1 MLAEHARKGRI
12 LGGLSMLGKK
22 EAISIGMALLL
33 LVGVASCGS
42 KNTPAAGDVAV
53 KSMKVIKRDTPIT
66 YDYTGFVEAAND
78 VQIKS
83 KVTGTI
89 VQKLVNGG
97 DYVEAGQLLYVIDPR
112 NYQNSVL
119 NAQANLANA
128 QATLANAQKDASR
141 YQTLYEQGA
150 VSKQTADQYNTQLA
164 QAQASV
170 AAQQAILASSQV
182 DVSDT
187 QIVAPFSGK
196 IDTNPLAEGSFVT
209 ANSTVLTSI
218 SGSDPM
224 RVRFSV
230 SQADYLDMMQGNTN
244 NGTKLQNVTMKL
256 SDGTTYPEK
265 GSVTQVD
272 RGVSDTTGTL
282 TLKAEFQNPNGVLL
296 PGMFA
301 NISVVGSTVPNA
313 ILIPQRA
320 VTDVMYKHFVYVIN
334 DDNTVSMKEV
344 QLGARIGKLWLVKSG
359 LDGTETVVVEGVQ
372 KLKEGAKVSATS
384 MTEADL
390 DTTDTTTTSGN

>member
-1 MLAEHARKGRI
+1 
-12 LGGLSMLGKK
+12 MLGKK
-22 EAISIGMALLL
+22 KVVSIGMALLL
-33 LVGVASCGS
+33 MVGVAGCG
-42 KNTPAAGDVAV
+42 KKTVTAPGEVAV
-53 KSMKVIKRDTPIT
+53 KSMQVIKRNTPLK
-66 YDYTGFVEAAND
+66 YEYTGFVEAKND
-78 VQIKS
+78 VQVKS

-128 QATLANAQKDASR
+128 QATLTNAQRDAAR

-164 QAQASV
+164 QAQAAV
-170 AAQQAILASSQV
+170 NAQQAILASSQV

-187 QIVAPFSGK
+187 QIRAPFAGK

-209 ANSTVLTSI
+209 ASSTVLTSI
-218 SGSDPM
+218 SASNPM

-230 SQADYLDMMQGNTN
+230 SQSDYLDLMKGNTN
-244 NGTKLQNVTMKL
+244 NANQLTDVTLSLGDGNEYPQKGT
-256 SDGTTYPEK
+256 
-265 GSVTQVD
+265 VTQVD
-272 RGVSDTTGTL
+272 RGVSDSTGTL
-282 TLKAEFQNPNGVLL
+282 TLKADFDNPNGLLL

-301 NISVVGSTVPNA
+301 NITLTGATIPNA
-313 ILIPQRA
+313 VLIPQRA
-320 VTDVMYKHFVYVIN
+320 VSDVMYKHFVYVVN
-334 DDNTVSMKEV
+334 SDNTVDMKEV

-359 LDGTETVVVEGVQ
+359 LNGDETVVVEGLQ
-372 KLKEGAKVSATS
+372 KLKHGAKVKTTP

-390 DTTDTTTTSGN
+390 DTTDNAAAGSTGK

>member
-1 MLAEHARKGRI
+1 
-12 LGGLSMLGKK
+12 MLGKK
-22 EAISIGMALLL
+22 KVVSIGMALLL
-33 LVGVASCGS
+33 MVSIAGCGKKTVMAPGEVS
-42 KNTPAAGDVAV
+42 V
-53 KSMKVIKRDTPIT
+53 KSMQVIKRNTPLK
-66 YDYTGFVEAAND
+66 YEYTGFVEAKND
-78 VQIKS
+78 VQVKS

-128 QATLANAQKDASR
+128 QATLTNAQRDAAR

-164 QAQASV
+164 QAQAAV
-170 AAQQAILASSQV
+170 NAQQAILASSQV

-187 QIVAPFSGK
+187 QIRAPFAGK

-209 ANSTVLTSI
+209 ASSTVLTSI
-218 SGSDPM
+218 SASNPM

-230 SQADYLDMMQGNTN
+230 SQSDYLDLMKGNTN
-244 NGTKLQNVTMKL
+244 NANQLTDVTLSLGDGNEYPQKGT
-256 SDGTTYPEK
+256 
-265 GSVTQVD
+265 VTQVD
-272 RGVSDTTGTL
+272 RGVSDSTGTL
-282 TLKAEFQNPNGVLL
+282 TLKADFDNPNGLLL

-301 NISVVGSTVPNA
+301 NITLTGATIPNA
-313 ILIPQRA
+313 VLIPQRA
-320 VTDVMYKHFVYVIN
+320 VSDVMYKHFVYVLN
-334 DDNTVSMKEV
+334 GDNTVSMKEV
-344 QLGARIGKLWLVKSG
+344 ELGARIGKLWLVKSG
-359 LDGTETVVVEGVQ
+359 LTGDETIVVEGLQ
-372 KLKEGAKVSATS
+372 KLREGAKVKATP

-390 DTTDTTTTSGN
+390 DTTDNVAAGSTKK

>member
-1 MLAEHARKGRI
+1 
-12 LGGLSMLGKK
+12 MLGKK
-22 EAISIGMALLL
+22 KVISIGMALLL
-33 LVGVASCGS
+33 LVGVAGCGKKTATMS
-42 KNTPAAGDVAV
+42 GDVAV
-53 KSMKVIKRDTPIT
+53 KSMKVIRRDTPIT

-78 VQIKS
+78 VEIKS

-97 DYVEAGQLLYVIDPR
+97 DYVEAGQVLYVIDPR

-128 QATLANAQKDASR
+128 EATLANAQKDAQR

-164 QAQASV
+164 QAQAAV
-170 AAQQAILASSQV
+170 DAQQAIVASSQV

-187 QIVAPFSGK
+187 QIVAPFFGK
-196 IDTNPLAEGSFVT
+196 VSTTTLANGAFVT

-230 SQADYLDMMQGNTN
+230 SQGDYLDIMKGNTN
-244 NGTKLQNVTMKL
+244 NGNQLQNVTMKL

-265 GSVTQVD
+265 GTVSQVD
-272 RGVSDTTGTL
+272 RSVSDSTGTL
-282 TLKAEFQNPNGVLL
+282 TLKAEFPNPNGTLL

-301 NISVVGSTVPNA
+301 NLTVTGSLVPNA
-313 ILIPQRA
+313 ILVPQRA

-372 KLKEGAKVSATS
+372 KLKEGAKVSPTA

-390 DTTDTTTTSGN
+390 DTTDTTSTGTSGN

>member
-1 MLAEHARKGRI
+1 
-12 LGGLSMLGKK
+12 MLGKK
-22 EAISIGMALLL
+22 KVVSIGMALLL
-33 LVGVASCGS
+33 MAGIAGCG
-42 KNTPAAGDVAV
+42 KKAAPVAGDIGV
-53 KSMKVIKRDTPIT
+53 KSMKVIQRDTPLK
-66 YDYTGFVEAAND
+66 YEYTGFVEAKND
-78 VQIKS
+78 VQVKS

-128 QATLANAQKDASR
+128 QATLTNAQRDAAR

-164 QAQASV
+164 QAQAAV
-170 AAQQAILASSQV
+170 NAQQAILASSQV

-187 QIVAPFSGK
+187 QIRAPFAGK

-209 ANSTVLTSI
+209 ASSTVLTSI
-218 SGSDPM
+218 SASNPM

-230 SQADYLDMMQGNTN
+230 AQSDYLDLMKGNTN
-244 NGTKLQNVTMKL
+244 NANQLTDVTLSLGDGNEYPQKGT
-256 SDGTTYPEK
+256 
-265 GSVTQVD
+265 VTQVD
-272 RGVSDTTGTL
+272 RGVSDSTGTL
-282 TLKAEFQNPNGVLL
+282 TLKADFDNPNGLLL

-301 NISVVGSTVPNA
+301 NITLTGATIPNA
-313 ILIPQRA
+313 VLIPQRA
-320 VTDVMYKHFVYVIN
+320 VSDVMYKHFVYVVN
-334 DDNTVSMKEV
+334 SDNTVDMKEV

-359 LDGTETVVVEGVQ
+359 LNGDETVVVEGLQ
-372 KLKEGAKVSATS
+372 KLKQGAKVKTTP

-390 DTTDTTTTSGN
+390 DTTDTAAAGSTGK

>member
-1 MLAEHARKGRI
+1 
-12 LGGLSMLGKK
+12 MLGKK
-22 EAISIGMALLL
+22 KVVSLGMALLL
-33 LVGVASCGS
+33 LVGVAGCGQ
-42 KNTPAAGDVAV
+42 KAAPVAGDVGV
-53 KSMKVIKRDTPIT
+53 KSMKVIKRDTPLK
-66 YDYTGFVEAAND
+66 YEYTGFVEAKD
-78 VQIKS
+78 EVQVKS

-97 DYVEAGQLLYVIDPR
+97 DYVEAGQLLFVIDPR

-128 QATLANAQKDASR
+128 QATLTNAQRDAAR

-164 QAQASV
+164 QAQAAV
-170 AAQQAILASSQV
+170 NAQQAILASSQV

-187 QIVAPFSGK
+187 QIRAPFSGK

-209 ANSTVLTSI
+209 ASSTVLTTI

-230 SQADYLDMMQGNTN
+230 SENDYLDLMKGNTN
-244 NGTKLQNVTMKL
+244 NGSQLTDITPTL
-256 SDGTTYPEK
+256 SDGSVYPSK
-265 GSVTQVD
+265 GTVSQVD
-272 RGVSDTTGTL
+272 RGVNDSTGTL
-282 TLKAEFQNPNGVLL
+282 TLKADFSNPNGLLL

-301 NISVVGSTVPNA
+301 NITLVGSTINNA
-313 ILIPQRA
+313 VLIPQRA

-334 DDNTVSMKEV
+334 ADNTVAMKEV

-359 LDGTETVVVEGVQ
+359 LNGDETIVVEGVQ
-372 KLKEGAKVSATS
+372 KLKQGAKVKATP

-390 DTTDTTTTSGN
+390 DTTNSSASASTKK

>member
-1 MLAEHARKGRI
+1 
-12 LGGLSMLGKK
+12 MLGKK
-22 EAISIGMALLL
+22 KVVSIGMALLL
-33 LVGVASCGS
+33 MVGVAGCG
-42 KNTPAAGDVAV
+42 KKAAPVAGDVGV
-53 KSMKVIKRDTPIT
+53 KSMKVIQRDTPLK
-66 YDYTGFVEAAND
+66 YEYTGFVEAKD
-78 VQIKS
+78 EVQVKS

-112 NYQNSVL
+112 TYQNSVL

-128 QATLANAQKDASR
+128 QATLTNAQRDAAR

-164 QAQASV
+164 QAQAAV
-170 AAQQAILASSQV
+170 NAQQAILASSQV

-187 QIVAPFSGK
+187 QIRAPFAGK

-209 ANSTVLTSI
+209 ASSTVLTSI
-218 SGSDPM
+218 SASDPM

-230 SQADYLDMMQGNTN
+230 SENDYLDMMKGNTN
-244 NGTKLQNVTMKL
+244 NGSQLQDVTLTL
-256 SDGTTYPEK
+256 SDGSVYPQK
-265 GSVTQVD
+265 GVVSQVD
-272 RGVSDTTGTL
+272 RGVSDSTGTL
-282 TLKAEFQNPNGVLL
+282 TLKADFNNPNGLLL

-301 NISVVGSTVPNA
+301 NITLTGATIPNA
-313 ILIPQRA
+313 VLIPQRA
-320 VTDVMYKHFVYVIN
+320 VSDVMYKHFVYVVKS
-334 DDNTVSMKEV
+334 DNTVAMKEV

-359 LDGTETVVVEGVQ
+359 LTGDETIVVEGLQ
-372 KLKEGAKVSATS
+372 KLRDGAKVKTTP

-390 DTTDTTTTSGN
+390 DTTDNVATGSTKK

>member
-1 MLAEHARKGRI
+1 
-12 LGGLSMLGKK
+12 
-22 EAISIGMALLL
+22 MA
-33 LVGVASCGS
+33 
-42 KNTPAAGDVAV
+42 
-53 KSMKVIKRDTPIT
+53 
-66 YDYTGFVEAAND
+66 Y
-78 VQIKS
+78 
-83 KVTGTI
+83 
-89 VQKLVNGG
+89 
-97 DYVEAGQLLYVIDPR
+97 
-112 NYQNSVL
+112 
-119 NAQANLANA
+119 AQD
-128 QATLANAQKDASR
+128 TLANAQRDAAR

-164 QAQASV
+164 QAQAAV
-170 AAQQAILASSQV
+170 DAQSAILASSQV

-209 ANSTVLTSI
+209 ANSTVLTTI

-230 SQADYLDMMQGNTN
+230 SQADYLDIMKGNTN

-256 SDGTTYPEK
+256 SHG
-265 GSVTQVD
+265 
-272 RGVSDTTGTL
+272 TTGTL

-301 NISVVGSTVPNA
+301 NLTVVGSLVPNA
-313 ILIPQRA
+313 ILVPQRA

-344 QLGARIGKLWLVKSG
+344 QLGARVGKLWLVKSG

-372 KLKEGAKVSATS
+372 KLKEGAKVNASP

-390 DTTDTTTTSGN
+390 DTTDTTTSGK

>member
-1 MLAEHARKGRI
+1 M
-12 LGGLSMLGKK
+12 
-22 EAISIGMALLL
+22 
-33 LVGVASCGS
+33 
-42 KNTPAAGDVAV
+42 
-53 KSMKVIKRDTPIT
+53 KSMKVIRRDTPIT

-78 VQIKS
+78 VEIKS

-112 NYQNSVL
+112 TYQNSVL

-128 QATLANAQKDASR
+128 EATLANAQKDAQR

-150 VSKQTADQYNTQLA
+150 VSKQTADQYNTALA

-170 AAQQAILASSQV
+170 DAQQAIVASSQV

-196 IDTNPLAEGSFVT
+196 LSTNTLANGAFVT

-230 SQADYLDMMQGNTN
+230 SQGDYLDIMQGNTN
-244 NGTKLQNVTMKL
+244 NGAQLQNVTMKL
-256 SDGTTYPEK
+256 SDGTTYPER
-265 GSVTQVD
+265 GTVSQVD
-272 RGVSDTTGTL
+272 RSVSDTTGTL
-282 TLKAEFQNPNGVLL
+282 TLKAEFPNPNGTLL

-301 NISVVGSTVPNA
+301 NLTVTGSMVPNA
-313 ILIPQRA
+313 ILVPQRA

-344 QLGARIGKLWLVKSG
+344 QLGARVGKLWLVKSG

-372 KLKEGAKVSATS
+372 KLKEGAKVNPTA

-390 DTTDTTTTSGN
+390 DTTDTAATSTSGN

>member
-1 MLAEHARKGRI
+1 
-12 LGGLSMLGKK
+12 MLGKK
-22 EAISIGMALLL
+22 KVVSIGMALLL
-33 LVGVASCGS
+33 MVGVAGCG
-42 KNTPAAGDVAV
+42 KKTVTAPGEVAV
-53 KSMKVIKRDTPIT
+53 KSMQVIKRNTPLK
-66 YDYTGFVEAAND
+66 YEYTGFVEAKND
-78 VQIKS
+78 VQVKS

-128 QATLANAQKDASR
+128 QATLTNAQRDAAR

-164 QAQASV
+164 QAQAAV
-170 AAQQAILASSQV
+170 NAQQAILASSQV

-187 QIVAPFSGK
+187 QIRAPFAGK

-209 ANSTVLTSI
+209 ASSTVLTSI
-218 SGSDPM
+218 SASNPM

-230 SQADYLDMMQGNTN
+230 SQSDYLDLMKGNTN
-244 NGTKLQNVTMKL
+244 NANQLTDVTLSLGDGNEYPQKGT
-256 SDGTTYPEK
+256 
-265 GSVTQVD
+265 VTQVD
-272 RGVSDTTGTL
+272 RGVSDSTGTL
-282 TLKAEFQNPNGVLL
+282 TLKADFDNPNGLLL

-301 NISVVGSTVPNA
+301 NITLTGATIPNA
-313 ILIPQRA
+313 VLVPQRA

-344 QLGARIGKLWLVKSG
+344 QLGARVGKLWLVKSG

-372 KLKEGAKVSATS
+372 KLKEGAKVNPTA

-390 DTTDTTTTSGN
+390 DTTDTAATGTSGN